1 MRGACIS
8 AFPLPSL
15 GQPTAKIET
24 KQPMFKVNYRA
35 KVVNQPKSQQQIS
48 SGINAIADLLAPTL
62 GPIGGHIA
70 SGPDAGKR
78 VELLDDAAT
87 IVRRII
93 SLGDAQKDVGA
104 MLMRSM
110 IWRVGQRAGDGGATA
125 AVLARAIY
133 CDGLRMITAGIN
145 ATRLARGIEEGA
157 RIATDALQAQA
168 KPVTSEDDLAALART
183 ITKDEALSAVL
194 GEMSYLLGP
203 DAHVVIEKFV
213 APYLHRR
220 YVAGARFGAEIQS
233 MYFYTEPEQKKAVLN
248 APAIAICD
256 ERLTTA
262 EQAVSLMEAAV
273 AQGAKALVIIAMDVS
288 AGALGA
294 FVTNNQ
300 APKDK
305 KKLSIL
311 AVKLKPVG
319 QELKWA
325 MTDLALLTGA
335 TLLGNNQ
342 GRSAAKARPGDLG
355 TSQRVEFV
363 TNSVV
368 IVPQDTTRAEIQD
381 EITRLRRFIAEAP
394 LDDEERPKLIK
405 RLATLTGGVGELKIG
420 AHTKGERELRE
431 VQSERSFKVLSSA
444 QRSGVVAGGG
454 SALIHC
460 VPALMAAAAQERD
473 DDVAQGMRVLARGL
487 SQPLRQIVINAQAPA
502 PEVFVNQVREGGVG
516 VTFDALNYRVVN
528 AFEAGILDATDVLTR
543 VLHIAASG
551 AMMALSTDT
560 IIYHKKPQ
568 ESMTP

>member
-1 MRGACIS
+1 
-8 AFPLPSL
+8 
-15 GQPTAKIET
+15 
-24 KQPMFKVNYRA
+24 
-35 KVVNQPKSQQQIS
+35 
-48 SGINAIADLLAPTL
+48 
-62 GPIGGHIA
+62 
-70 SGPDAGKR
+70 

-93 SLGDAQKDVGA
+93 SLGSAQRDVGA
-104 MLMRSM
+104 MVMRNLV
-110 IWRVGQRAGDGGATA
+110 WRVGQRAGDGGATA

-133 CDGLRMITAGIN
+133 CDGLRMSAGGIN
-145 ATRLARGIEEGA
+145 PARMARGIEEGVRLA
-157 RIATDALQAQA
+157 INALRAQTQ
-168 KPVTSEDDLAALART
+168 PVTSEDELAALART

-220 YVAGARFGAEIQS
+220 YVAGARLGAEIQS

-262 EQAVSLMEAAV
+262 EQTVPLMEAAV
-273 AQGAKALVIIAMDVS
+273 AQGAKSLTIIAMDVS
-288 AGALGA
+288 GAALGA
-294 FVTNNQ
+294 LVTNNQ
-300 APKDK
+300 APKEK

-335 TLLGNNQ
+335 TVLGANQ
-342 GRSAAKARPGDLG
+342 GRSAAKARPEDLG
-355 TSQRVEFV
+355 RAQRAEFV

-368 IVPQDTTRAEIQD
+368 IVPHDSKRAEIHD
-381 EITRLRRFIAEAP
+381 EITNLRKFIVEAP

-405 RLATLTGGVGELKIG
+405 RLAVLTGGVGELKIG

-431 VQSERSFKVLSSA
+431 TQSERSFKVLSSA
-444 QRSGVVAGGG
+444 QRGGVVAGGG
-454 SALIHC
+454 AALFHC
-460 VPALMAAAAQERD
+460 VPTLLAAAAKDTDYDLAAGLRV
-473 DDVAQGMRVLARGL
+473 VARAL
-487 SQPLRQIVINAQAPA
+487 SQPLRQIIINSHANA
-502 PEVFVNQVREGGVG
+502 PEVFIDQVRTGGVG
-516 VTFDALNYRVVN
+516 TTYDALNQRVVN
-528 AFEAGILDATDVLTR
+528 AQEAGILDATDVITR

-551 AMMALSTDT
+551 AMMALSTDA
-560 IIYHKKPQ
+560 IVYHKKPQ

>member
-1 MRGACIS
+1 
-8 AFPLPSL
+8 
-15 GQPTAKIET
+15 
-24 KQPMFKVNYRA
+24 MFKVNYRA
-35 KVVNQPKSQQQIS
+35 KVVSQPKSHQQIA
-48 SGINAIADLLAPTL
+48 SGINAMADLLAPTL
-62 GPIGGHIA
+62 GPIGGHVA

-104 MLMRSM
+104 MLMRNLV
-110 IWRVGQRAGDGGATA
+110 WRVGQRAGDGGATA

-133 CDGLRMITAGIN
+133 CDGLRMSAAGIN
-145 ATRLARGIEEGA
+145 PARMTRGIEAGV
-157 RIATDALQAQA
+157 RIAIDTLRSHA
-168 KPVTSEDDLAALART
+168 KPVASEDELAALART
-183 ITKDEALSAVL
+183 ITKDQALSAIL

-233 MYFYTEPEQKKAVLN
+233 MYFYTEPEQKKAVLS

-256 ERLTTA
+256 ERLTTS
-262 EQAVSLMEAAV
+262 EQTIALMEAAV
-273 AQGAKALVIIAMDVS
+273 AQGAKALVIIAMEVS
-288 AGALGA
+288 GAALGA
-294 FVTNNQ
+294 LVANNQ
-300 APKDK
+300 APKEQ

-335 TLLGNNQ
+335 TLLGTNQ
-342 GRSAAKARPGDLG
+342 PRSAANARPGDLG
-355 TSQRVEFV
+355 RTQRAEFV

-368 IVPQDTTRAEIQD
+368 IVPPDNQRAEIQD
-381 EITRLRRFIAEAP
+381 EITRLRKFIAEAP

-431 VQSERSFKVLSSA
+431 VQSERSFKVLSAA
-444 QRSGVVAGGG
+444 QRGGVVAGGG
-454 SALIHC
+454 AALFHC
-460 VPALMAAAAQERD
+460 VPALMATAAQEPD
-473 DDVAQGMRVLARGL
+473 DDVAAGMRVLARAL
-487 SQPLRQIVINAQAPA
+487 SQPLRQIVINSQVSA
-502 PEVFVNQVREGGVG
+502 PEVFINQVREGGVHA
-516 VTFDALNYRVVN
+516 TYDALNQRVVN
-528 AFEAGILDATDVLTR
+528 AYETGILDAADVIAR

-551 AMMALSTDT
+551 AMMALSTDS
-560 IIYHKKPQ
+560 IVYHKKPQ